1 MKQLSNGT
9 IEVSHFESLY
19 PPDSR
24 FEEIEKILS
33 FIKSGNSVQVISLIG
48 VGRSN
53 VLRILAYNRAVRTLH
68 LRENKKWFHFV
79 MMNFSEIKKRPL
91 QDSTKYIFLELV
103 ESLNARMMEE
113 EYKHAKELF
122 DQSLKSGDEMV
133 IFQGLKKTID
143 YLCLEKELTIVLLFD
158 RFEEYVG
165 VLEPVFFDNLRVLR
179 DRAKYRFSAVF
190 PLNRPLEETVG
201 PEIVSSFYEF
211 LVGNHVYLSL
221 GDEKI
226 RQFRLSYLKRT
237 TGKSVDKK
245 ILEKIDT
252 VTGGLGKLW
261 LVSVEAFL
269 LNNNRAIEQPA
280 RRSLGEG
287 GSNNLS
293 EFLLS
298 QSKVRSVL
306 SEIWKSLSPYEQ
318 GLIENKKAQESSHL
332 VAVGLVKNN
341 KFAVPLLEEFTKEE
355 VSNRKDEI
363 IYDSNAN
370 EIKKGELVLSEGLT
384 SSEFKLLK
392 FMAENSGK
400 ILGRDEIIDAVW
412 GELSSTAGVSEQA
425 LDQLIF
431 RVRKKIEENPNSPTH
446 IQTIKGRGFKFTP

>member
-1 MKQLSNGT
+1 MKQSNNET
-9 IEVSHFESLY
+9 VDVSHFESLY

-24 FEEIEKILS
+24 FDEIERILV
-33 FIKSGNSVQVISLIG
+33 FINSGNSAQVISLPG

-53 VLRILAYNRAVRTLH
+53 VLRILAYNHSVRALH
-68 LRENKKWFHFV
+68 LGENQKWFHFV

-91 QDSTKYIFLELV
+91 TEATKYIFIEIL
-103 ESLNARMMEE
+103 ESLSARKMEE
-113 EYKHAKELF
+113 EHKHVKSLF

-165 VLEPVFFDNLRVLR
+165 VLEPVFFDHLRVLR

-201 PEIVSSFYEF
+201 PEIISSFYEF
-211 LVGNHVYLSL
+211 LVGNLVYLTL

-226 RQFRLSYLKRT
+226 RQFRLSYLKKT
-237 TGKSVDKK
+237 IGKNVDKK
-245 ILEKIDT
+245 MLEEVTKL
-252 VTGGLGKLW
+252 TGGLGKLW
-261 LVSVEAFL
+261 LVCVESCLDSNSTMKQFSNL
-269 LNNNRAIEQPA
+269 LD
-280 RRSLGEG
+280 
-287 GSNNLS
+287 
-293 EFLLS
+293 FLLS
-298 QSKVRSVL
+298 KNRVIAVL
-306 SEIWKSLSPYEQ
+306 SEIWKSLSPFEQ
-318 GLIENKKAQESSHL
+318 SLIVNEKANESSHL
-332 VAVGLVKNN
+332 VAVGLIKDN
-341 KFAVPLLEEFTKEE
+341 KLAVPLLEEYAKTQIET
-355 VSNRKDEI
+355 VSVSIVLDQVT
-363 IYDSNAN
+363 N
-370 EIKKGELVLSEGLT
+370 EIKKGQILLSESLT

-392 FMAENSGK
+392 FMVTNSGK
-400 ILGRDEIIDAVW
+400 ILERDEIVNAVW

-431 RVRKKIEENPNSPTH
+431 RVRKKIEENPNQPIH